1 MSEISPFSL
10 LVSIATRSE
19 QLATDLPRRENT
31 QTHWKGL
38 GFNLLGQRF
47 VVSLSEVGELMRLP
61 SQTRLPGVKPF
72 VTGIA
77 NVRGRL
83 MAVLDLAAFFGQNS
97 LLPKAERR
105 ILAVEDEERYFG
117 FMIDESLGLQHFPSD
132 AYSEDVKEVDER
144 YKPYLDGGYFVG
156 GQVWPVLSLV
166 KLAADPDLEQLAIE
180 A

>member
-10 LVSIATRSE
+10 LVAIATRSE
-19 QLATDLPRRENT
+19 QLATDLPRREST

-38 GFNLLGQRF
+38 GINLLGQRF

-83 MAVLDLAAFFGQNS
+83 MAILDLAAFFGQNS
-97 LLPKAERR
+97 ILPKAQRR
-105 ILAVEDEERYFG
+105 ILAIEDEERYFG

-132 AYSEDVKEVDER
+132 AYSEDVREVDER